1 MLGGTRHVTVTP
13 RSLSLPVT
21 LFRDLSHMCRPLST
35 NHYNVGT
42 SINTTKTAR
51 HGLVCL
57 CFKPFWLSEVTRT
70 LRRRHVLG
78 RSSPP
83 LLNTPSNEQLGQRAT
98 GNWKPFC
105 TSTSGVF
112 LAVLAHRP
120 SLRDRRPRSPAA
132 EQTSARGAQDGAAR
146 ERASGRAD
154 GTFGACLNARA
165 VNRGEDPGRRQD
177 ASSRPVWRGGTS
189 GERGS
194 RTSQRRFRTRRKRP
208 ACGGDGEGGRGRR
221 GSRNA
226 HAAFC
231 ARRRPRH

>member
-35 NHYNVGT
+35 NHYSVGT

-98 GNWKPFC
+98 GNWQLETLLHKHKWCVPRR
-105 TSTSGVF
+105 S
-112 LAVLAHRP
+112 RP
-120 SLRDRRPRSPAA
+120 PPIPPGPTPPISR
-132 EQTSARGAQDGAAR
+132 RGADERARCAGRRGARAG
-146 ERASGRAD
+146 ERASGRHVRRVPKCPRRQPRGRSGSTSRRVVAPSLAGRHERRAGFAHLSTEVPD
-154 GTFGACLNARA
+154 EEEAACL
-165 VNRGEDPGRRQD
+165 RG
-177 ASSRPVWRGGTS
+177 
-189 GERGS
+189 
-194 RTSQRRFRTRRKRP
+194 
-208 ACGGDGEGGRGRR
+208 
-221 GSRNA
+221 
-226 HAAFC
+226 
-231 ARRRPRH
+231 